1 MGMVDGDLRRS
12 VRDDVGGQLRD
23 VRAELRE
30 TVEEIK
36 PRLRGWLHA
45 ATLPLS
51 LAGGIVLIALAPA
64 GRPRIGAI
72 VFMIASVL
80 LFGVSAL
87 YHTRSWSDRASR
99 VLKRMDHST
108 IFVFI
113 AGTYTPFALVL
124 LDGRNARVLLSVVW
138 GGALLGVVFRVCW
151 VGAPRWLYVP
161 IYLTLGWAAV
171 FWMGQFAA
179 SGGIAVLTLIVVG
192 GVLYS
197 LGAVVYALKRPD
209 PLPRWFGF
217 HEVFHSFTIAAFT
230 AHYIGISLATY
241 SLR

>member
-1 MGMVDGDLRRS
+1 MDSAERLCDA
-12 VRDDVGGQLRD
+12 
-23 VRAELRE
+23 RAELRE

-45 ATLPLS
+45 TTLPLS
-51 LAGGIVLIALAPA
+51 LACGIVLIALAPA
-64 GRPRIGAI
+64 GAPRVGAV
-72 VFMIASVL
+72 VFMVASVL

-87 YHTRSWSDRASR
+87 YHTRSWSDPARQ

-113 AGTYTPFALVL
+113 AGTYTPFSLIL
-124 LDGRNARVLLSVVW
+124 LDSRNARVLLSIVW
-138 GGALLGVVFRVCW
+138 GGALLGVAFRIFW

-161 IYLTLGWAAV
+161 IYLALGWAAI
-171 FWMGQFAA
+171 FWMDEFGA
-179 SGGIAVLTLIVVG
+179 SGGAAVLTLLIVG

-197 LGAVVYALKRPD
+197 LGALVYALQRPN
-209 PLPRWFGF
+209 PMPRWFGF

-230 AHYIGISLATY
+230 AHYVGISLATY

>member
-1 MGMVDGDLRRS
+1 MDSGER
-12 VRDDVGGQLRD
+12 LRD
-23 VRAELRE
+23 ARAELRE

-45 ATLPLS
+45 LTLPLS
-51 LAGGIVLIALAPA
+51 LVCGIVLIAFAPA
-64 GRPRIGAI
+64 GAPRVGAV
-72 VFMIASVL
+72 VFMVASVL

-87 YHTRSWSDRASR
+87 YHTRSWSDRAR
-99 VLKRMDHST
+99 AVLKRMDHST

-113 AGTYTPFALVL
+113 AGTYTPFSLIL
-124 LDGRNARVLLSVVW
+124 LDSRNARVLLSIVW
-138 GGALLGVVFRVCW
+138 GGALLGVAFRIFW

-161 IYLTLGWAAV
+161 IYLALGWAAI
-171 FWMGQFAA
+171 FWMDEFGA
-179 SGGIAVLTLIVVG
+179 SGGAAVLTLLIVG

-197 LGAVVYALKRPD
+197 LGALVYALQRPN
-209 PLPRWFGF
+209 PLPQWFGF

-230 AHYIGISLATY
+230 AHYVGISLATY